1 MRIDRSRGTPLV
13 TLLAVLVLALFAAAC
28 GNDDEGGGGA
38 ESGGN
43 KGEGIRAGEGDRTE
57 KARAAGK
64 AAAKEA
70 GDKVKLE
77 PKTVGVI
84 NILGGIESADR
95 LQATMKEAA
104 TNLGWKHVPC
114 DGQGDPR
121 KMVACG
127 NSLLDRNVDA
137 IVTIAID
144 TSLIKPVIAKAKAK
158 NVPILQNAGESGEGY
173 DASFFPS
180 EEAKAEVLSDAI
192 IKRLGEVEGNPKKIV
207 IQDYPAPWAKDRTD
221 VFKAK
226 IKENP
231 DLKIV
236 ADTQTDATQLLEF
249 TRKNVSDQLTKNP
262 DVNAFW
268 FSFDATGQAGGPVIA
283 RKYAG
288 KSFPDRPLIAT
299 FHADLGTQALMRK
312 DQIDLVVD
320 SNYDA
325 AVWMAYNDLAEHFAR
340 DAQFTQEAQPEYP
353 GVGQLFAF
361 KEITKENLPTNG
373 QYVETPVDVPA
384 YFQAKWK
391 AEFDTGGDAGK
402 VGDTPGG
409 GVEGDVEEEQKTP

>member
-1 MRIDRSRGTPLV
+1 MRIDRERGRP
-13 TLLAVLVLALFAAAC
+13 LLAMLAALTLALFAAAC
-28 GNDDEGGGGA
+28 GDDENGAGGGG
-38 ESGGN
+38 GT
-43 KGEGIRAGEGDRTE
+43 KGEGIRAGEGDRTD

-64 AAAKEA
+64 AAAEEA
-70 GDKVKLE
+70 GGKVELPK
-77 PKTVGVI
+77 KTVGI
-84 NILGGIESADR
+84 ISILGGIESADR
-95 LQATMKEAA
+95 LQATMTEAA
-104 TNLGWKHVPC
+104 DSLGWKSVPC

-127 NSLLDRNVDA
+127 DSLLDRNVDA

-180 EEAKAEVLSDAI
+180 EEEKAEVLSDAI
-192 IKRLGEVEGNPKKIV
+192 IKRLTEEVEDSPKKI
-207 IQDYPAPWAKDRTD
+207 ITQDYPAPWAKDRTD

-226 IKENP
+226 VKENP
-231 DLKIV
+231 DLEIV
-236 ADTQTDATQLLEF
+236 ADTQTDATQLLEY
-249 TRKNVSDQLTKNP
+249 TRKTVADQLTQHP

-288 KSFPDRPLIAT
+288 KSFPERPLIAT

-325 AVWMAYNDLAEHFAR
+325 AVWMAYNDLAEYFAR
-340 DAQFTQEAQPEYP
+340 DQAFTQEPQPDYP
-353 GVGQLFAF
+353 GVGNLFFF
-361 KEITKENLPTNG
+361 KEVTKEDLPPEG

-384 YFQAKWK
+384 YFQAKWE
-391 AEFDTGGDAGK
+391 AEFGKGGASA
-402 VGDTPGG
+402 P
-409 GVEGDVEEEQKTP
+409 

>member
-1 MRIDRSRGTPLV
+1 MRIDRSRGMP
-13 TLLAVLVLALFAAAC
+13 LLAVLATLMLALFAGAC
-28 GNDDEGGGGA
+28 GDDEDGGGG
-38 ESGGN
+38 ESGGT
-43 KGEGIRAGEGDRTE
+43 KGEGIRAGEGDRTD
-57 KARAAGK
+57 KAVAAGK

-70 GDKVKLE
+70 GEKVEL
-77 PKTVGVI
+77 PAKTVGII

-95 LQATMKEAA
+95 LQKTMTLAA
-104 TNLGWKHVPC
+104 DSLGWKSVPC

-127 NSLLDRNVDA
+127 DSLLDRNVDA
-137 IVTIAID
+137 IVTIAVD
-144 TSLIKPVIAKAKAK
+144 TSLIKPIIAKAKSK

-180 EEAKAEVLSDAI
+180 EEEKAEVLSAAI
-192 IKRLGEVEGNPKKIV
+192 IKRMAEVTDKPAEIA

-221 VFKAK
+221 VFKARV
-226 IKENP
+226 KENA

-236 ADTQTDATQLLEF
+236 ADAQTDATQLLEF
-249 TRKNVSDQLTKNP
+249 TRKQTSSVLAQNP
-262 DVNAFW
+262 GVDAFW

-283 RKYAG
+283 RKYPG
-288 KSFPDRPLIAT
+288 KAFPERPLIAT

-325 AVWMAYNDLAEHFAR
+325 AVWMAYNDLAEFFAR
-340 DAQFTQEAQPEYP
+340 DTPFIQEPQPEYP
-353 GVGQLFAF
+353 GVGQLFF
-361 KEITKENLPTNG
+361 NKEITKENLPPEG
-373 QYVETPVDVPA
+373 EYVETPVDVPA

-391 AEFDTGGDAGK
+391 EEFTTGGAG
-402 VGDTPGG
+402 
-409 GVEGDVEEEQKTP
+409 